1 MQLTEEQQRIIAYVK
16 QMKRGGRLKVEAKA
30 GSGKTSTLVEVAR
43 ANPDKRFLYLAFNKA
58 IVNEA
63 KDKFPKNVVV
73 KTTHSLAYGKI
84 VTPLQK
90 QHRFRVQGKL
100 TMFELKDWIVA
111 HPKLYKWFL
120 KNEPNGDAKTGR
132 QPYNWDAIA
141 AIGRRYDAYLNS
153 DEPETEQSP
162 LFRAISEAI
171 RHHELSYTH
180 SFYLKEY
187 QLLRSHPEIDEAFD
201 FILLDEAQDTNPVT
215 MGIVNDVRCA
225 KILVGDSNQ
234 SIYAFRGAIN
244 ALTTF
249 DADATLYLTCCFRCN
264 QAIVDRANY
273 FLKKYDPSS
282 HTFHPMFSGR
292 PDGKSAGQ
300 SAAIIARTNTGLIAA
315 FQELLH
321 DVKRGKLSYDQI
333 IFTRPPSEIFA
344 PSLNVLKFWNGAT
357 TSELATPYRYFTQF
371 HSLGEFKDYAEETLS
386 YEVMLAIK
394 LVEKYGSRI
403 PAFYAKAQGCTVCD
417 FATGNHT
424 VTLTTAHSAK
434 GLEFDEVALLGD
446 FNYLAEIQKQLKEL
460 IQTAAPASEIKSTM
474 QTLYEE
480 TNLYYVATTRA
491 RSVLFDL
498 TPNSNEFDGKGE
510 EQEDAD
516 EDDLIHLSFKP
527 RLFFL
532 PEDKREKAL
541 KELQAPPAKNRIQER
556 LE

>member
-16 QMKRGGRLKVEAKA
+16 QMKRGERLKVEAKA

-63 KDKFPKNVVV
+63 KGKFPKNVVV

-100 TMFELKDWIVA
+100 TMFELKDYLVGHA
-111 HPKLYKWFL
+111 SFYKRFI
-120 KNEPNGDAKTGR
+120 KNVSEDDIRKDAK
-132 QPYNWDAIA
+132 PYDWDAIA
-141 AIGRRYDAYLNS
+141 AVGHRYDAYLNS
-153 DEPETEQSP
+153 DEPEEDQPP
-162 LFRAISEAI
+162 LFRMISKAI
-171 RHHELSYTH
+171 RNHELSYTH

-187 QLLRSHPEIDEAFD
+187 QLLRHHPDIDEQFD

-292 PDGKSAGQ
+292 PDGKSAGK

-357 TSELATPYRYFTQF
+357 TSELASPYRYFTQF
-371 HSLGEFKDYAEETLS
+371 HSLSELKGYAEETLS

-424 VTLTTAHSAK
+424 ITLTTAHSAK

-446 FNYLAEIQKQLKEL
+446 FNNLAEIQDQLKAL
-460 IQTAAPASEIKSTM
+460 IRTSAPAGDIKSTI
-474 QTLYEE
+474 QSLYEE

-498 TPNSNEFDGKGE
+498 TPNSAEYDDEKAAKE
-510 EQEDAD
+510 EPD
-516 EDDLIHLSFKP
+516 EDDLAALSFKP

-532 PEDKREKAL
+532 PDNKREEAM
-541 KELQAPPAKNRIQER
+541 KELLEPPAKNRIQKR

>member
-1 MQLTEEQQRIIAYVK
+1 MARRARSSKSQEPILTNA
-16 QMKRGGRLKVEAKA
+16 
-30 GSGKTSTLVEVAR
+30 SCTS
-43 ANPDKRFLYLAFNKA
+43 PFNKA

-132 QPYNWDAIA
+132 QPYDWDAIA

-187 QLLRSHPEIDEAFD
+187 QLLRSHPEMDETFD

-333 IFTRPPSEIFA
+333 IFTRPPAEIFA

-357 TSELATPYRYFTQF
+357 TSELASPYRYFTQF
-371 HSLGEFKDYAEETLS
+371 HSLGELKDYAEETLS

>member
-16 QMKRGGRLKVEAKA
+16 QMKRGDRLKVEAKA
-30 GSGKTSTLVEVAR
+30 GSGKTSTLVEVAK

-63 KDKFPKNVVV
+63 KGKFPKNVVV

-90 QHRFRVQGKL
+90 KHRFRVQGKL
-100 TMFELKDWIVA
+100 TMFELKDWIVS
-111 HPKLYKWFL
+111 HSRLYKRFL
-120 KNEPNGDAKTGR
+120 KSESKDDAKKGR
-132 QPYNWDAIA
+132 QPYDWDAIA
-141 AIGRRYDAYLNS
+141 AVGRRYDAYLNS
-153 DEPETEQSP
+153 DEPEEAQSP
-162 LFRAISEAI
+162 LFRTISEAI
-171 RHHELSYTH
+171 RNHELSYTH

-187 QLLRSHPEIDEAFD
+187 QLLRNHPEIDEEFD

-215 MGIVNDVRCA
+215 MGIVNDVQCA

-249 DADATLYLTCCFRCN
+249 EADATLYLTCCFRCN
-264 QAIVDRANY
+264 QTIVDRANY

-282 HTFHPMFSGR
+282 HAFHPMFSGR
-292 PDGKSAGQ
+292 PNGKSAGK
-300 SAAIIARTNTGLIAA
+300 SVAIIARTNTGLIAA

-333 IFTRPPSEIFA
+333 VFTRPPAEIFA

-357 TSELATPYRYFTQF
+357 SSELASPYRYFTQF
-371 HSLGEFKDYAEETLS
+371 HSLGELKGYAEETLS

-394 LVEKYGSRI
+394 LVEKYGRRI
-403 PAFYAKAQGCTVCD
+403 PAFYAKAQDCTVCD
-417 FATGNHT
+417 FATGDHT
-424 VTLTTAHSAK
+424 ITLTTAHSAK

-446 FNYLAEIQKQLKEL
+446 FNHLAEIQDQLKKL
-460 IQTAAPASEIKSTM
+460 IQTCGPAGDIKSTM
-474 QTLYEE
+474 QSLYEE

-498 TPNSNEFDGKGE
+498 TPNSSEFDGE
-510 EQEDAD
+510 EERQEGTD
-516 EDDLIHLSFKP
+516 EDDLESLSFKP

-541 KELQAPPAKNRIQER
+541 KELQDTPAKGHIQKR